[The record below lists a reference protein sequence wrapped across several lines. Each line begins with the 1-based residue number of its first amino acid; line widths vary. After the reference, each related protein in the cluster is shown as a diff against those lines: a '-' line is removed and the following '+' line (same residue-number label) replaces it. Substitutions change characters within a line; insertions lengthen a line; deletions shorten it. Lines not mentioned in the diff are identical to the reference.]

1 MSEGK
6 VYNLLIT
13 RGIDRDNQYEFYKER
28 IDNQYEFYKERI
40 DSQRDFLYN
49 EYNTIENELTEELFE
64 KVDVVVL
71 LFGLFNDN
79 KELFKE
85 LIAKSKQYNV
95 PLLLIRFFGME
106 YVLKELGHGVT
117 IFAAK
122 GGFSKEKQNVLFCV
136 IPTKDYFKLKEG
148 IHSIDKEAFFVATDA
163 YEVLGGE

>member
-13 RGIDRDNQYEFYKER
+13 RGIDPDNQYEFYKER

-106 YVLKELGHGVT
+106 YVLKELEE
-117 IFAAK
+117 I
-122 GGFSKEKQNVLFCV
+122 S
-136 IPTKDYFKLKEG
+136 
-148 IHSIDKEAFFVATDA
+148 DA
-163 YEVLGGE
+163 VVGWNPHCIVDAIETLVDGEDWVKPCDISEEE

>member
-13 RGIDRDNQYEFYKER
+13 RGIDP
-28 IDNQYEFYKERI
+28 DNQYEFYKERI

-106 YVLKELGHGVT
+106 YVLKELEE
-117 IFAAK
+117 I
-122 GGFSKEKQNVLFCV
+122 S
-136 IPTKDYFKLKEG
+136 
-148 IHSIDKEAFFVATDA
+148 DA
-163 YEVLGGE
+163 VVGWNPHCIVDAIETLVDGEDWVKPCDISEDE

>member
-13 RGIDRDNQYEFYKER
+13 RGIDP
-28 IDNQYEFYKERI
+28 DNQYEFYKERI

-49 EYNTIENELTEELFE
+49 EYNIIENEFTEELFE

-106 YVLKELGHGVT
+106 YVLKELEE
-117 IFAAK
+117 I
-122 GGFSKEKQNVLFCV
+122 S
-136 IPTKDYFKLKEG
+136 
-148 IHSIDKEAFFVATDA
+148 DA
-163 YEVLGGE
+163 VVGWNPHCIVDAIETLVDGEDWVKPCDISEEE

>member
-13 RGIDRDNQYEFYKER
+13 RGIDP
-28 IDNQYEFYKERI
+28 DNQYEFYKERI

-85 LIAKSKQYNV
+85 LIATSKQYNV

-106 YVLKELGHGVT
+106 YVLKELEE
-117 IFAAK
+117 I
-122 GGFSKEKQNVLFCV
+122 S
-136 IPTKDYFKLKEG
+136 
-148 IHSIDKEAFFVATDA
+148 DA
-163 YEVLGGE
+163 VVGWNPHCIVDAIETLVDGEDWVKPCDISEEE

>member
-13 RGIDRDNQYEFYKER
+13 RGIDP
-28 IDNQYEFYKERI
+28 DNQYEFYKERI

-106 YVLKELGHGVT
+106 YVLKELEE
-117 IFAAK
+117 I
-122 GGFSKEKQNVLFCV
+122 S
-136 IPTKDYFKLKEG
+136 
-148 IHSIDKEAFFVATDA
+148 DA
-163 YEVLGGE
+163 VVGWNPHCIVDAIETLVDGEDWVKPYDISEEE